1 MLQDIRDNSQGV
13 IAKVIIGLI
22 VAVFALFGVESII
35 GGFVTSPPIAEI
47 NGEEITEAQL
57 QSSTQNLLLSLGGAV
72 DSFDQDLLEQIALG
86 QIVEEVVLRQ
96 SAESAAMSISEDR
109 LDLAIVT
116 NPNFQLNGQF
126 DPDLAVRTMVSQGFT
141 VQNYRDSLRQQ
152 LLLSQ
157 LASAYS
163 SSNFVTAPELD
174 RVAELT
180 AQTRDFRYISIPM
193 GTRTLGTPI
202 SDEEIQSYYEAQQA
216 DFTEEEMVSVRYV
229 ILDKNVISEEIDVDE
244 AELLAIY
251 EEERG
256 SFEGAAEKRASH
268 ILFEVIGDTTE
279 EVALQQANNALQRLR
294 AGEEFTALAAE
305 LSTDTVSGEE
315 GGDIGYTNG
324 TAFPESLEEALEIL
338 ALNEVS
344 DPVVSEFGVHLVML
358 TEDSEAAF
366 QSFEEVRGRIERDL
380 KSSEIELTYAER
392 LGDLSNLAF
401 ETGELDTLATEL
413 NLVILQGQ
421 PFPRSGA
428 SGIFSNPAVVSAA
441 FSDEVLL
448 EGNNSDVIELNDAQA
463 VVIHLAE
470 YFESSVLPLE
480 EVEPEI
486 AVLIRTDM
494 ERDAVQTLGENLLS
508 NIEDVEQLQTLLT
521 ENELEWIEEQGI
533 RRDSLLVN
541 QQIIAD
547 AFAMPTPEAGNEE
560 VSSLTLENGTY
571 VLVSLQNVTVGT
583 LDSMPEIERDAITNQ
598 MLTDLGNNDF
608 QAFMANLQESA
619 DIETRTPPEDIF

>member
-180 AQTRDFRYISIPM
+180 AQTRDFRYLSIPM